1 MTEAKGPIFAAG
13 FQSITKGGYPVLLLP
28 DVNNDALQRE
38 GKPPVD
44 HWLPNTVRLARK
56 ENGDYKFSFLHFV
69 GVRDEET
76 HVGTTGTEEVAG
88 ALVGFSTTSTPPPGV
103 LEEVKEEQKAL
114 FRGSNDHFWGWR
126 SEVEPDLR
134 PAPIVS
140 NTMSITDLAPGSDG
154 AVPVIDQPGGGGA
167 SGPVAPRCRRP
178 ATGRSSSSRGISATR
193 PIPATGWSIPATP
206 PTRRS
211 SSTRCGCWSRAASL
225 PRARNGSAPGRM
237 AVAMNRAG
245 FAGGSNS

>member
-13 FQSITKGGYPVLLLP
+13 FQAIPKGGYPVLLLP

-38 GKPPVD
+38 GKPPVY
-44 HWLPNTVRLARK
+44 HWLPNTIRLARK

-76 HVGTTGTEEVAG
+76 HVGATGTEEVAG
-88 ALVGFSTTSTPPPGV
+88 ALVGFATTSTPPPGV
-103 LEEVKEEQKAL
+103 LEEVKEELKAR

-126 SEVEPDLR
+126 SGVEPDLR

-140 NTMSITDLAPGSDG
+140 DTMSITDLAPGSDG

-167 SGPVAPRCRRP
+167 SGGAPM
-178 ATGRSSSSRGISATR
+178 
-193 PIPATGWSIPATP
+193 P
-206 PTRRS
+206 PTRNRALAVRATTLRPRS
-211 SSTRCGCWSRAASL
+211 APMPRTFPAKRATRGSRMDAWYCRLEGEGPGSVTRL
-225 PRARNGSAPGRM
+225 PRTRFRAWSAAIPPR
-237 AVAMNRAG
+237 
-245 FAGGSNS
+245 